1 MGFGTVKLQPA
12 MAQASRPL
20 AGRRIVVTRARE
32 QAGDLAQALAALGA
46 DVVTA
51 PTIRIEPLADLAP
64 LRAALAD
71 LTRYQW
77 IVFTSQNTVRV
88 VCDRLPEWGVSPQ
101 VLTRIPVA
109 AIGPA
114 TAEALAQR
122 GVTVALVPARFVA
135 EAVVEE
141 MVRRGDVAGKRI
153 LVPRA
158 LEARDA
164 LPEGLRAR
172 GAVVDV
178 IPVYRTVGEGG
189 EGGGRAGSALA
200 AEIMAGRIDVVTFT
214 SSSTVR
220 HFVDLVGP
228 EAARSGRYAAAVIG
242 PVTAE
247 TARAFGVGG
256 RVLEADEYTVPGLVG
271 ALVRHFTRDAGSGM
285 REA

>member
-1 MGFGTVKLQPA
+1 MGFAAVKLQPA
-12 MAQASRPL
+12 MAQASQPL

-32 QAGDLAQALAALGA
+32 QAGDLVRALAALGA

-71 LTRYQW
+71 LARYQW

-88 VCDRLPEWGVSPQ
+88 VCDRLPEWGLEPRA
-101 VLTRIPVA
+101 LTRVPVA

-114 TAEALAQR
+114 TADALAER
-122 GVTVALVPARFVA
+122 GVMAALVPERFVA

-141 MVRRGDVAGKRI
+141 IVRRGDVLGKRI
-153 LVPRA
+153 LLPRA

-178 IPVYRTVGEGG
+178 IPVYETIRE
-189 EGGGRAGSALA
+189 AGDGSWLA
-200 AEIMAGRIDVVTFT
+200 HDIVAGQIDAITFT
-214 SSSTVR
+214 SSSTVQ
-220 HFVDLVGP
+220 HFVDLVGRD
-228 EAARSGRYAAAVIG
+228 AATSGRFAAAVIG
-242 PVTAE
+242 PVTAD
-247 TARAFGVGG
+247 TARALGIDVA
-256 RVLEADEYTVPGLVG
+256 VEAAEYTVPGLVS
-271 ALVRHFTRDAGSGM
+271 ALARHFGEGGRGKGEGGA
-285 REA
+285 AC

>member
-1 MGFGTVKLQPA
+1 M
-12 MAQASRPL
+12 
-20 AGRRIVVTRARE
+20 VTRARE

-64 LRAALAD
+64 LRAAVAD

-77 IVFTSQNTVRV
+77 IVFTSQNAVRV

-101 VLTRIPVA
+101 ALTRVPVA

-122 GVTVALVPARFVA
+122 GVTATLVPPRFVA

-141 MVRRGDVAGKRI
+141 MVRRGDVGGKRI

-189 EGGGRAGSALA
+189 AGDGSALA

-247 TARAFGVGG
+247 TARALGAGG
-256 RVLEADEYTVPGLVG
+256 RVLEADQYTVPGLVE

>member
-1 MGFGTVKLQPA
+1 

-64 LRAALAD
+64 LRAAVAD

-101 VLTRIPVA
+101 ALTGIPVA

-164 LPEGLRAR
+164 LPEGLRAQ

-189 EGGGRAGSALA
+189 EGGEGGAGSALA

-247 TARAFGVGG
+247 TARALGRG
-256 RVLEADEYTVPGLVG
+256 RVLEAEEYTVPGLVE
-271 ALVRHFTRDAGSGM
+271 ALVRHFGETGKGKGER
-285 REA
+285 